1 MTIEQT
7 INQDY
12 ITAMKA
18 READKVATLRLL
30 MSAIKNE
37 AINVGGLGA
46 VLTDEQVLG
55 VLNRQIKQRHDSV
68 AQYEAAGRG
77 ELAEKEKA
85 ELEIIT
91 TYMPKGMSDDELAAA
106 VEEAISSTG
115 AASKADM
122 GKVMGALKA
131 KLSNL
136 ADVSKA
142 AALVNQKL
150 S

>member
-1 MTIEQT
+1 MTIEET

-12 ITAMKA
+12 ISAMKA
-18 READKVATLRLL
+18 READTVATLRLL

-37 AINVGGLGA
+37 AINVGGLGT

-55 VLNRQIKQRHDSV
+55 VLNRQVKQRNDSI

-77 ELAEKEKA
+77 ELAQKEKA
-85 ELEIIT
+85 EMAIIEQ
-91 TYMPKGMSDDELAAA
+91 YMPKGMSDEELASA

-115 AASKADM
+115 ATTRADM
-122 GKVMGALKA
+122 GKVMGALKS
-131 KLSNL
+131 KLSNP

-142 AALVNQKL
+142 AGLVNQKL